1 MHAKFYS
8 QKTYTLVLLPKQT
21 TPKSTRSTH
30 AGSAAFPDE
39 AAGVFL
45 RDFTEVRAAQIFS
58 EKRAAAATLGC

>member
-1 MHAKFYS
+1 MRFDRTGPICKRARLTPNKVLAVHAI
-8 QKTYTLVLLPKQT
+8 
-21 TPKSTRSTH
+21 ST
-30 AGSAAFPDE
+30 AFPDE